1 MVSDII
7 NTLICTLKKGLMQ
20 PAVSVKTDVPTCDI
34 TWSSKLQQKITK
46 NPKKKKQ
53 MNQLSFLLNTIF

>member
-20 PAVSVKTDVPTCDI
+20 PAVSVKTDVPKI
-34 TWSSKLQQKITK
+34 FAILRGRVNYNKKLRKIPKRKSK
-46 NPKKKKQ
+46 
-53 MNQLSFLLNTIF
+53 